1 MRRDIGAS
9 GRFSNT
15 PAACEEPE
23 NATATQH
30 QPMAFSS
37 LSQLE
42 SASGRGSLDTFA
54 YEICETT

>member
-42 SASGRGSLDTFA
+42 SASGRGVPGYFR
-54 YEICETT
+54 I